1 LSKWSVRK
9 SECRTQDKNSET
21 EKGEKQNA
29 NPEHLA
35 KLKEGV
41 EGWNKWRKD
50 NPGIKRDLTECNLAE
65 ANLTEVD
72 LRKADLGYA
81 SLTGAV
87 LERADLTEANLR
99 KANLF
104 GADLAEANL
113 EAANFAGTG
122 NLEIEQLCEA
132 KTLYKVQ
139 LDQEL
144 EKQVMGKCPHLLE
157 TPKDA
162 TGLGK

>member
-1 LSKWSVRK
+1 M
-9 SECRTQDKNSET
+9 
-21 EKGEKQNA
+21 A
-29 NPEHLA
+29 NPVHLT

-41 EGWNKWRKD
+41 EAWNKWRKD
-50 NPGIKRDLTECNLAE
+50 KPKIRRDLTDANLTE
-65 ANLTEVD
+65 ANLTEAN

-87 LERADLTEANLR
+87 LERADLKEANLFGVNLR

-104 GADLAEANL
+104 GADLRGANLRRADLAEANL
-113 EAANFAGTG
+113 EAANFTGAG

-132 KTLYKVQ
+132 KTLYKVK

-144 EKQVMGKCPHLLE
+144 ERQIMGQCPHLLE
-157 TPKDA
+157 TPKLE
-162 TGLGK
+162 TGLGR

>member
-1 LSKWSVRK
+1 M
-9 SECRTQDKNSET
+9 
-21 EKGEKQNA
+21 A
-29 NPEHLA
+29 NPVHLT

-41 EGWNKWRKD
+41 EAWNKWRKD
-50 NPGIKRDLTECNLAE
+50 KPKIKRDLTEANLTE
-65 ANLTEVD
+65 ANLTEAN

-81 SLTGAV
+81 SLTGAD
-87 LERADLTEANLR
+87 LERADLRGANLR
-99 KANLF
+99 R
-104 GADLAEANL
+104 ADLAEANL
-113 EAANFAGTG
+113 EAANFTGVG
-122 NLEIEQLCEA
+122 NLEVEQLCEA

-157 TPKDA
+157 TPKHE

>member
-1 LSKWSVRK
+1 MA
-9 SECRTQDKNSET
+9 D
-21 EKGEKQNA
+21 
-29 NPEHLA
+29 PEHLA

-41 EGWNKWRKD
+41 EAWNKWRKD
-50 NPGIKRDLTECNLAE
+50 NPEIKPDLTEVDLAE
-65 ANLTEVD
+65 ANLRKAN
-72 LRKADLGYA
+72 LRRADLGYA

-87 LERADLTEANLR
+87 LERADLTEANLFGANLR

-104 GADLAEANL
+104 GANLRGANLRRADLAEANL
-113 EAANFAGTG
+113 EAANFMGAG
-122 NLEIEQLCEA
+122 NIEIEQLCEA

-139 LDQEL
+139 LDQEP

-157 TPKDA
+157 APKDE

>member
-1 LSKWSVRK
+1 M
-9 SECRTQDKNSET
+9 
-21 EKGEKQNA
+21 A
-29 NPEHLA
+29 NPGHLT
-35 KLKEGV
+35 KLKESV
-41 EGWNKWRKD
+41 EAWNKWWKD
-50 NPGIKRDLTECNLAE
+50 KPKIRRDLTE
-65 ANLTEVD
+65 ANLTEAN

-87 LERADLTEANLR
+87 LERADLKEANLT
-99 KANLF
+99 
-104 GADLAEANL
+104 EANL
-113 EAANFAGTG
+113 EAANFTGAG
-122 NLEIEQLCEA
+122 NLEVEQLCEA

-157 TPKDA
+157 TPKHE

>member
-1 LSKWSVRK
+1 M
-9 SECRTQDKNSET
+9 
-21 EKGEKQNA
+21 A

-35 KLKEGV
+35 KLKEGI
-41 EGWNKWRKD
+41 EAWNKWRKD
-50 NPGIKRDLTECNLAE
+50 NPKIKRDLTE
-65 ANLTEVD
+65 
-72 LRKADLGYA
+72 
-81 SLTGAV
+81 
-87 LERADLTEANLR
+87 
-99 KANLF
+99 ANLF
-104 GADLAEANL
+104 GADLRRADLAEANL
-113 EAANFAGTG
+113 EAANFTGTG

-157 TPKDA
+157 TPKDE

>member
-1 LSKWSVRK
+1 M
-9 SECRTQDKNSET
+9 
-21 EKGEKQNA
+21 A

-41 EGWNKWRKD
+41 EAWNKWRKD
-50 NPGIKRDLTECNLAE
+50 NPEIKRDLTEANLAE
-65 ANLTEVD
+65 TNLTEVD
-72 LRKADLGYA
+72 LRKTDLGYA

-87 LERADLTEANLR
+87 LERADLSEANLFGANLR

-104 GADLAEANL
+104 GADLRGANLRRADLAEADL
-113 EAANFAGTG
+113 GAANFTVAE
-122 NLEIEQLCEA
+122 NLEIEQLCQA

-144 EKQVMGKCPHLLE
+144 EKQVMDKCPHLLK
-157 TPKDA
+157 TPKEQ
-162 TGLGK
+162 TGLGQ